1 MPEREGWRALVPVP
15 VVDMKLLRS
24 TFVIGGF
31 TAVSR
36 VLGFVREML
45 LAAALGAG
53 PVAEAFVVAFRFPN
67 LFRRFFAEGAFNS
80 AYIPLYSR
88 ALEGDG
94 ENEAREFAR
103 DTLSVL
109 IVVLAGLTVL
119 AQIFMPMIIRLI
131 APGFVDDPGLFGMAV
146 LFTQITMPYLLLVSL
161 TAMMGGTLNAHDRFA
176 VSAAAPILLNIVM
189 ISVLLLAPPGAETT
203 GLWITIAVPVSGV
216 LQAAMLFWGCRR
228 SGIRLGLRLPRL
240 TPKVRRLI
248 ALGVPGAIAG
258 GVTQIN
264 IVISQM
270 IATLQDGAVA
280 LLYYADRLYQLP
292 LGVIGIA
299 MGVALLPAL
308 SKRLRAGDSDGA
320 DSTMNRAIEI
330 SMALTLPATAA
341 LIAMPGLL
349 VEGLFQRG
357 AFTAENA
364 EATRLAVQAF
374 AVGLPAFVLI
384 KVFSPGFFAREDTA
398 TPMKFAAVSMI
409 LNIAIGAAAFFC
421 VRDFAPDRGHVALA
435 AATSFAGWVNAILLA
450 VFLKRRG
457 GLNLDKRLMRA
468 LPRLALA
475 TALAGGGMAVIANYS
490 SELTSW
496 AFESRLVTA
505 ILASMAGLTLYAL
518 LALITG
524 GVRISELR
532 LAFTRG

>member
-1 MPEREGWRALVPVP
+1 MR
-15 VVDMKLLRS
+15 LLRS

-31 TAVSR
+31 TAISR

-80 AYIPLYSR
+80 AYVPLYSR
-88 ALEGDG
+88 TLEGDG
-94 ENEAREFAR
+94 EDEARRFAR
-103 DTLSVL
+103 DTLSVM
-109 IVVLAGLTVL
+109 IVVLAVFTVA
-119 AQIFMPMIIRLI
+119 AQVFMEPIIRVI
-131 APGFVDDPGLFGMAV
+131 APGFIDQRDLFGMTV

-176 VSAAAPILLNIVM
+176 MSAAAPIALNVIMVG
-189 ISVLLLAPPGAETT
+189 VLLAAPRDAETT
-203 GLWITIAVPVSGV
+203 GLWITIAVPASGIA
-216 LQAAMLFWGCRR
+216 QAAMLWWGCRR
-228 SGIRLGLRLPRL
+228 AGIGLGLRIPRL

-264 IVISQM
+264 IVISQL

-299 MGVALLPAL
+299 MGVALLPTL
-308 SKRLRAGDSDGA
+308 SKRLRAGDDKGA
-320 DSTMNRAIEI
+320 DDAMNRAMEI
-330 SMALTLPATAA
+330 SMALTLPAAAA

-364 EATRLAVQAF
+364 ESTRLAVQAF
-374 AVGLPAFVLI
+374 AIGLPAFVLI
-384 KVFSPGFFAREDTA
+384 KVFSPGFFAREDTM
-398 TPMKFAAVSMI
+398 TPMVFAAISMI
-409 LNIAIGAAAFFC
+409 LNIAVGAAAFFWI
-421 VRDFAPDRGHVALA
+421 REFAPDRGHVGLA
-435 AATSFAGWVNAILLA
+435 AATSLAGWINALLLA
-450 VFLKRRG
+450 LFLARRG
-457 GLNLDKRLMRA
+457 GLRPDKRLLDA
-468 LPRLALA
+468 LPRLLLA
-475 TALAGGGMAVIANYS
+475 AALAGAVMYAAGHYADI
-490 SELTSW
+490 LTQW
-496 AFESRLVTA
+496 ALGSRLLAA
-505 ILASMAGLTLYAL
+505 IAASGIGLAAYGVF
-518 LALITG
+518 ALITG
-524 GVRISELR
+524 GLRISELR
-532 LAFTRG
+532 SAFSRG